1 MAVAPETSKINSSET
16 KTDGVSENVE
26 YVDKKENL
34 ATETK
39 DLSQEARANAE
50 RLGDAIQRAAALGVV
65 TAPPTDPA
73 QQSDVL
79 VTSAQ
84 VNKLYAEITGVTIEE
99 AEKLSTAKKL
109 ELLVSDPKSASRPK
123 VLNEE
128 VDLLVQQSHEHEGDV
143 LS

>member
-1 MAVAPETSKINSSET
+1 MSVAPEAPKINSLET
-16 KTDGVSENVE
+16 KNDSVSESVE
-26 YVDKKENL
+26 HADKKENL
-34 ATETK
+34 VTETK

-50 RLGDAIQRAAALGVV
+50 RLGDVIQKAAALGVV
-65 TAPPTDPA
+65 TAPQTDPA
-73 QQSDVL
+73 QQSDV
-79 VTSAQ
+79 VVASAQ

-109 ELLVSDPKSASRPK
+109 ELLVSDPKSAARPK

-128 VDLLVQQSHEHEGDV
+128 VDLLVQQSHEHGSNV